1 MIRSGGQRRDAPVG
15 DPSDRVVY
23 RLPESFESFDE
34 REYHSLVSL
43 GDALIGSW
51 PAAEDLAQE
60 AFPAAHQDWQRIS
73 RYEQPGAWVRRV
85 AANRAVS
92 LRRRQLVEARS
103 LLRLAGRRLLGADA
117 DQTQQAEEA
126 ADFWRAV
133 RGLPRRQ
140 AQAVA
145 PLYLEGWPTAEIA
158 GVLAAA
164 TPPSAVTWTRG
175 AGAWPGGWVPSR
187 DREAGHEP
195 GQPRPP
201 GGPGHPP
208 AC

>member
-1 MIRSGGQRRDAPVG
+1 MIRSGGRQRRDAPMS
-15 DPSDRVVY
+15 DPSDQLVY
-23 RLPESFESFDE
+23 RLPESFEVFYE
-34 REYHSLVSL
+34 REYHGLVGL
-43 GDALIGSW
+43 GYALTGSW

-60 AFPAAHQDWQRIS
+60 AFVAAHQAWQRIS

-92 LRRRQLVEARS
+92 LRRRQLVEARG
-103 LLRLAGRRLLGADA
+103 LLRLAGRHLLGTDA

-145 PLYLEGWPTAEIA
+145 LYYLEGWPTAEIA
-158 GVLAAA
+158 GVLGCSDA
-164 TPPSAVTWTRG
+164 TVRAHLHKGRRTLARRLG
-175 AGAWPGGWVPSR
+175 AEPGLGGWS
-187 DREAGHEP
+187 
-195 GQPRPP
+195 
-201 GGPGHPP
+201 
-208 AC
+208 